1 MTSILR
7 ALRVAAADVGASL
20 RSRRATV
27 MTLLFAVV
35 SAAAAYGLVSLFA
48 TIEREVVAALGLP
61 GSDDPCSVSVVLWK
75 SRPFTRFMEGV
86 SGGSLVF
93 ADIKGIHPLVLAYAF
108 FMFSAVPLLTLLV
121 TAPKIA
127 EEIRSGAARY
137 WLARAT
143 RMEWSMGKYLGE
155 AVLVAV
161 SLLVGAM
168 SAWVVVALRLPG
180 SDGAV
185 LLPEFL
191 CWTARAGVYAFAWL
205 GLFTGVSHLARS
217 GGRAT
222 AFSIL
227 AAAAVTAL
235 PLALSNA
242 AEAFPALSFLERLD
256 VLAPRSAMPL
266 LWRSSP
272 AALLQGVFHMVALS
286 FLYACAGAA
295 VFARRDV

>member
-108 FMFSAVPLLTLLV
+108 
-121 TAPKIA
+121 
-127 EEIRSGAARY
+127 
-137 WLARAT
+137 
-143 RMEWSMGKYLGE
+143 
-155 AVLVAV
+155 
-161 SLLVGAM
+161 
-168 SAWVVVALRLPG
+168 
-180 SDGAV
+180 
-185 LLPEFL
+185 
-191 CWTARAGVYAFAWL
+191 
-205 GLFTGVSHLARS
+205 
-217 GGRAT
+217 
-222 AFSIL
+222 
-227 AAAAVTAL
+227 
-235 PLALSNA
+235 
-242 AEAFPALSFLERLD
+242 
-256 VLAPRSAMPL
+256 
-266 LWRSSP
+266 
-272 AALLQGVFHMVALS
+272 
-286 FLYACAGAA
+286 
-295 VFARRDV
+295 